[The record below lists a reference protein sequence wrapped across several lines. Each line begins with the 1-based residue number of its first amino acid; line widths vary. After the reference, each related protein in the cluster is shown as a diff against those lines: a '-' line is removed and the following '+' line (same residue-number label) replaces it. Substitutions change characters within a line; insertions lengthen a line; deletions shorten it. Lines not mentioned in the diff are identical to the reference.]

1 MGFFKP
7 HRGGGDGR
15 SVRQFFYGV
24 NSGSAG
30 EADTRGRQTHDD
42 ESRIGFVSYFHFF
55 SNCVNS
61 GRAGEADARGRQTH
75 DDESRIR
82 FVSYF
87 HSF

>member
-1 MGFFKP
+1 MMKVG
-7 HRGGGDGR
+7 
-15 SVRQFFYGV
+15 SVLCLTF
-24 NSGSAG
+24 
-30 EADTRGRQTHDD
+30 
-42 ESRIGFVSYFHFF
+42 ILF
-55 SNCVNS
+55 SNGVNS

>member
-42 ESRIGFVSYFHFF
+42 ESRIGFVSYFH
-55 SNCVNS
+55 
-61 GRAGEADARGRQTH
+61 
-75 DDESRIR
+75 
-82 FVSYF
+82 
-87 HSF
+87 SF